1 MFDEQD
7 IIGICRDAGFYP
19 AEELKQLSKGW
30 WSQAYSL
37 RHDGKDW
44 VLRINGSDKDFRK
57 DQKAWELLHNIIPI
71 PEIKMIGK
79 FKDDFFAISEKCHGT
94 TLIDEHVTSPEI
106 VFSLFD
112 ALLRIKA
119 FNTKELKGWGL
130 MNENFEGAYNSWE
143 DWLLS
148 FHNHKMDYTL
158 QQLVNDGLLESMLHK
173 VALNRI
179 KQLLPFCKTEK
190 YLVHGD
196 AGFDNVLCDEKEI
209 TGVIDWGEAALGD
222 FLYDIAYLFFNTE
235 TIDYKGYWRQFVQ
248 QRQIEVP
255 FMEERL
261 KCYQMII
268 GLNSVAI
275 AAHTR
280 NEKIYQL
287 DRNKLMQL
295 L

>member
-1 MFDEQD
+1 MFDEED
-7 IIGICRDAGFYP
+7 LISICNDAGFFP
-19 AEELKQLSKGW
+19 ADEVKQLSKGW
-30 WSQAYSL
+30 WSQAYSF
-37 RHDGKDW
+37 RFDDKDW

-57 DQKAWELLHNIIPI
+57 DQKAWEVLQGIIPV
-71 PEIKMIGK
+71 PEIKLVGQ
-79 FKDDFFAISEKCHGT
+79 FKNNFFAISEKCSGT
-94 TLIDEHVTSPEI
+94 TLIDEHVTSPEL

-112 ALLRIKA
+112 TLLHMRA
-119 FNTKELKGWGL
+119 FNANSLNGWGL
-130 MNENFEGAYNSWE
+130 MNESFEGTCNSWE

-196 AGFDNVLCDEKEI
+196 AGFDNVLCDGKKI

-235 TIDYKGYWRQFVQ
+235 IVDYRGYWQEFVQ
-248 QRQIEVP
+248 QRQLQIP

-261 KCYQMII
+261 RCYQMVI

-275 AAHTR
+275 AAHIR
-280 NEKIYQL
+280 NEKIYNQ

>member
-1 MFDEQD
+1 MFDEED
-7 IIGICRDAGFYP
+7 IVSICKDSGFYP
-19 AEELKQLSKGW
+19 ADELNQLSKGW
-30 WSQAYSL
+30 WSQAYSF
-37 RHDGKDW
+37 RYEGKDW

-57 DQKAWELLHNIIPI
+57 DQKAWDFLHDIILV
-71 PEIKMIGK
+71 PEIKLIGK
-79 FKDDFFAISEKCHGT
+79 FKDDFFAITEKCSGI
-94 TLIDEHVTSPEI
+94 TLIDEHVTSREI
-106 VFSLFD
+106 VFNLFD
-112 ALLRIKA
+112 ILLQMRT
-119 FNTKELKGWGL
+119 FNANGLNGWGL
-130 MNENFEGAYNSWE
+130 MNESFEGNYNSWE

-196 AGFDNVLCDEKEI
+196 AGFDNVLCGGKKI

-235 TIDYKGYWRQFVQ
+235 SVDYKGYWQEFVQ
-248 QRQIEVP
+248 QRQLQIP

-261 KCYQMII
+261 RCYQMVI

-275 AAHTR
+275 AAYTG